1 MKTSHWMSN
10 PSSVLCRGAMW
21 KGGPLEWQ
29 LSLIFPDFFYIL
41 MQWQCWQ
48 KVGTAILK
56 PDETRICHW
65 KTTLLWYEILLSVA
79 FDQISS
85 FSSLKTFYSIAMIG
99 PFSVDTL
106 FSQQWNRRTI
116 FHLSVYSSS
125 NNIFF
130 FLSVNNIFKVWR
142 TFFPPLVTSQCFLI
156 QCHPYFPVLLYEM
169 FGDSRTSRSTRTQGT
184 ESEYIKK
191 LNWV

>member
-1 MKTSHWMSN
+1 MNVK
-10 PSSVLCRGAMW
+10 SVISTLQRCNVERGSIRVTAV
-21 KGGPLEWQ
+21 
-29 LSLIFPDFFYIL
+29 PDIPWFLLHFNAVTVL
-41 MQWQCWQ
+41 T
-48 KVGTAILK
+48 KSGDAILK